1 MAPGV
6 AMWTSAKKAV
16 WIQWTHAGAKLV
28 SEFAAVPALFVVLFL
43 FPFAWVCTVSHPA
56 IARLSR
62 KDLASD
68 SFSLLSFANVR
79 VVNIPLSH
87 NGLCALEDLG
97 C

>member
-1 MAPGV
+1 
-6 AMWTSAKKAV
+6 MWTSAKEAV

-28 SEFAAVPALFVVLFL
+28 SEFAAVLALFVVLFL
-43 FPFAWVCTVSHPA
+43 FPFAWVCTVSHAA

-62 KDLASD
+62 KGLASY
-68 SFSLLSFANVR
+68 SFSLLSFAKVR